1 MKSRLAIKCL
11 LIAVSMFIVSCDK
24 GKKPYEDAEVL
35 LNKSD
40 YSGAKAKAM
49 EVVQNAPK
57 SKYLTQAKTLYLK
70 VENIEGLF
78 NAAAEAVQAGDYKKV
93 INDYEG
99 ILALDSKSPKAIER
113 LAFTK
118 DTYKQHLLQVGNS
131 QSKKGNYEAALE
143 AYKEILSFES
153 NAADAL
159 NAISRVE
166 KTISETPS
174 FAEEI
179 MQFMGKSKDIIISN
193 LGEPDRVVEFE
204 DGNKRFI
211 YGETL
216 EGWITENIFRIT
228 PAIMFDFKEGRVFK
242 ITKSFKGTI
251 YSGEIRGFPRVKD
264 YADMKE
270 LKPTIERQG
279 EWAGI
284 TWKGPKY
291 KYWAR
296 CITSQVDSYG
306 RNRRIEGVKDYY
318 LAMFEVQQMK

>member
-1 MKSRLAIKCL
+1 MKSRLAIKWL

-40 YSGAKAKAM
+40 YSGAKAKAI

-78 NAAAEAVQAGDYKKV
+78 NAAAEALQAGDYKKV

-159 NAISRVE
+159 NAISIVENTLSELKKLGDEAMVEFGAMLNARTAHNVSSEDWDLTAQRVE
-166 KTISETPS
+166 TARVRYSEKAKSMYKFPNGKKYLKARLQAYM
-174 FAEEI
+174 AEVGDALNKFITASEAA
-179 MQFMGKSKDIIISN
+179 QKASN
-193 LGEPDRVVEFE
+193 YEKKVLAVDEYNRALTNF
-204 DGNKRFI
+204 
-211 YGETL
+211 
-216 EGWITENIFRIT
+216 TER
-228 PAIMFDFKEGRVFK
+228 
-242 ITKSFKGTI
+242 
-251 YSGEIRGFPRVKD
+251 
-264 YADMKE
+264 
-270 LKPTIERQG
+270 
-279 EWAGI
+279 
-284 TWKGPKY
+284 
-291 KYWAR
+291 
-296 CITSQVDSYG
+296 YG
-306 RNRRIEGVKDYY
+306 RP
-318 LAMFEVQQMK
+318 EVWLRDVGIAGFKKMKVDGWMPN